1 MQRLLIHL
9 SFLFSGM
16 ATCPGGLRAQVFLN
30 ASDAFNI
37 TQYNWDGHYGSGITL
52 ADWDNDGWPD
62 LTFGTTTGAI
72 RTWRN
77 LGGTGFEMIALPWL
91 SEGET
96 KALLWADFDNDG
108 DDDLFV
114 LEESGR
120 SGFLENNGEGV
131 FQLVQ
136 DTSGND
142 SQLPQT
148 ETESGGASFGD
159 MDGDGDLD
167 LHICRYVE
175 FPNFE
180 GDGNRNVLLRNDGG
194 FTFTNVTEQSGID
207 VHMRLSFQSLWW
219 DFNQD
224 GHQDVLVIN
233 DKDGANSM
241 FENLGDGTFID
252 VAPNFGTDLVMDAMT
267 LSLGDFNGDGG
278 QDLFHTNTYFGG
290 DGLGAKLLVQQ
301 ANGLFSE
308 ESATHNI
315 ALDEF
320 CWGAAWMDVDNDTDL
335 DLFVAE
341 HDGLAPF
348 GLNFLWENQVEMDM
362 TTGETSHSFEA
373 FGADVYGLDYL
384 NSHVVAT
391 GDLDR
396 NGWVDFVVHN
406 VGNHK
411 ARIWMNSGFGNGHT
425 SVTIGLHGIVSNPD
439 AAGARLTVHS
449 PSASQ
454 SRIIHVGENYL
465 SQESEYEVF
474 GLGNDTSID
483 SVTIVWPSGLV
494 ELFDPAVH
502 GLAPGGFYVLE
513 EGTSLCAVT
522 HQTQEVCD
530 FPSEVASS
538 DGTGFFD
545 VTWTQAEVLWED
557 LDGAPEWNSIDDAPW
572 TMSLSWEDV
581 SLCETTIDVAFSP
594 LHGDLDTNG
603 HVGVSDLFLVLE
615 ELGCIGTCNADLD
628 NDHAVGIVDLM
639 SFLASFGDT
648 CGQ

>member
-1 MQRLLIHL
+1 MQRLWIHL
-9 SFLFSGM
+9 SFLF
-16 ATCPGGLRAQVFLN
+16 AVVTAWPGGLQAQVFVN
-30 ASDAFNI
+30 ASDAYNI

-62 LTFGTTTGAI
+62 LTFGATSGAI

-77 LGGTGFEMIALPWL
+77 LGGTGFEMIPLPWL
-91 SEGET
+91 SEGEI

-120 SGFLENNGEGV
+120 CGFLEHNGEGG

-136 DTSGND
+136 NTKEGD
-142 SQLPQT
+142 SQLPQA

-175 FPNFE
+175 FSNFE
-180 GDGNRNVLLRNDGG
+180 EDGNRNVLLRNDGG
-194 FTFTNVTEQSGID
+194 FTFTNVTELSGID

-219 DFNQD
+219 DFNED

-233 DKDGANSM
+233 DKNGANSM
-241 FENLGDGTFID
+241 FKNLGDGTFVD
-252 VAPNFGTDLVMDAMT
+252 VAPILGSDIVIDAMT
-267 LSLGDFNGDGG
+267 LSLGDFNGDGW
-278 QDLFHTNTYFGG
+278 QDLFHTNTHFGG
-290 DGLGAKLLVQQ
+290 DGLGSKLLVQHE
-301 ANGLFSE
+301 NGFFSE
-308 ESATHNI
+308 ESANHNI

-341 HDGLAPF
+341 HDGLDPF
-348 GLNFLWENQVEMDM
+348 GLNFLWENRVVENLA
-362 TTGETSHSFEA
+362 TGQTSHLFEA
-373 FGADVYGLDYL
+373 FGEDVYGLDYL
-384 NSHVVAT
+384 NSHVVAS

-411 ARIWMNSGFGNGHT
+411 ARIWMNGGFGNGHT

-439 AAGARLTVHS
+439 AAGAKLTVHS
-449 PSASQ
+449 SSASQ

-483 SVTIVWPSGLV
+483 SVTVVWPSGLV
-494 ELFDPAVH
+494 EFFDPAAH
-502 GLAPGGFYVLE
+502 ELAPGGFYVLE
-513 EGTSLCAVT
+513 EGSSLCTVT
-522 HQTQEVCD
+522 HQIQELCD
-530 FPSEVASS
+530 FPSDVASH
-538 DGTGFFD
+538 DGTGLFD
-545 VTWTQAEVLWED
+545 VTWTQAGTLWEG
-557 LDGAPEWNSIDDAPW
+557 LDEAPEWNTIDDAPW
-572 TMSLSWEDV
+572 TMSLSWQDV
-581 SLCETTIDVAFSP
+581 SLCETTIGVAFYP
-594 LHGDLDTNG
+594 LPGDLDTNG

-615 ELGCIGTCNADLD
+615 ELGCMGTCNADLD
-628 NDHAVGIVDLM
+628 NDHTVSIVDLM
-639 SFLASFGDT
+639 AFLASFGDT